1 MSNNFDAERIR
12 VKYYSRND
20 FAYGLGIEIINNY
33 YPNEPFPLI
42 GNTNDAIECYNLL
55 RYFTDTDFSHK
66 DWDNKTITDLKNYSP
81 KLKEA
86 SFKYISQI
94 NPQDFCSIVKN
105 LDNRYFDDFVFLIDK
120 TQLYKRLRKEDFYD
134 LFVSKNLLLQD
145 ILENEKLSK
154 YLKDEIHRYFDFDIF
169 ATELLIRYADSQNNT
184 EIKRLYIPNE
194 VLKNRDSYLLKYINS
209 DNPNLNKLSQIL
221 DIQFSPLLPAD
232 LKYYANK
239 KIKELQNK
247 YFSYK
252 NCIQTT
258 YEVKF
263 VPNLGKEKEI
273 IIDGTKKIS
282 ISYDLDWIN
291 NNLDY
296 PTLFNNFIYLFEF
309 IDSLG
314 RLTNQFNVRE
324 SGIFEIIDFNKNTKV
339 YNTNYFFE
347 HKNNLS
353 LISLNL
359 YLSILHKHNID
370 ILNMIEWFFDIYL
383 SENFGISGFI
393 FIKPTSLQSY
403 SEKCQLLTSSFDS
416 ILKQLNFYINNG
428 EINQEIISMDTRPI
442 EIQCIPSLLKQKYF
456 YGDGNKYHNIVH
468 LLFSDQSPIIYTKI
482 KHTSFA
488 ELLSK
493 ANIKKSEFN
502 NYCASAIDFLITENI
517 LIEDGNGYLRIK
529 NKLFTSILYELYR
542 NQFLEYWNLSAHE
555 RTEVDKMLNLG
566 YIRFSSN
573 FLAEPEAD
581 YFNYF
586 LNKHFSNGLE
596 IRDKYAHGQ
605 AQLNKDENY
614 HFKNY
619 LILLKLL
626 IMLIL
631 KMNDELCCYDI
642 ISKKETKS

>member
-20 FAYGLGIEIINNY
+20 LAYGLGIEIIKNY

-42 GNTNDAIECYNLL
+42 GNTNDAIECYNLF

-66 DWDNKTITDLKNYSP
+66 GWNNKTITDLKNYSP

-94 NPQDFCSIVKN
+94 NPQDFCSIVKS

-120 TQLYKRLRKEDFYD
+120 SQLYKRLRKEDFYD
-134 LFVSKNLLLQD
+134 LFVSRNLLLQD
-145 ILENEKLSK
+145 VLENENLSK
-154 YLKDEIHRYFDFDIF
+154 YLKDEIQRFFDFDIF
-169 ATELLIRYADSQNNT
+169 ATELLIRYADSQNNK
-184 EIKRLYIPNE
+184 EIKHLYIPNE
-194 VLKNRDSYLLKYINS
+194 VLKNRDSYLLKYIKS
-209 DNPNLNKLSQIL
+209 ENPNINELSQL
-221 DIQFSPLLPAD
+221 LNIQFSPLLPAD

-247 YFSYK
+247 YFSDN
-252 NCIQTT
+252 NCIQTA

-263 VPNLGKEKEI
+263 VPNLNKEKEI

-370 ILNMIEWFFDIYL
+370 ILNMIEWFFDIYI
-383 SENFGISGFI
+383 SENFGISDFI
-393 FIKPTSLQSY
+393 FIKPTSHQSY
-403 SEKCQLLTSSFDS
+403 SEKCHLLTSSFDS

-456 YGDGNKYHNIVH
+456 YGDGYKYHNIVH

-502 NYCASAIDFLITENI
+502 NYCASAIDFLITESI
-517 LIEDGNGYLRIK
+517 LIEDESGYLRIK
-529 NKLFTSILYELYR
+529 NKLFASILYELYR
-542 NQFLEYWNLSAHE
+542 NQFLEYWNLSSYE
-555 RTEVDKMLNLG
+555 RTEVDKMINLG

-581 YFNYF
+581 YFNYY

-614 HFKNY
+614 HYKNY
-619 LILLKLL
+619 LILLKLI

-631 KMNDELCCYDI
+631 KINDELCCYDI
-642 ISKKETKS
+642 INKRKTKS